1 MRVRLGFAARIC
13 GGCERTKTISSNPS
27 AGDVLLGSDIARSVS
42 GLYLGA
48 CALLAIAG
56 VGKVLHSAATRAAVF
71 ATGLRVPRAGVV
83 VFGFVE
89 VTIGVGAGAYG
100 GRSAF
105 AVAAC
110 YLLLTVFAVVLLVR
124 APTTPCAC
132 LGSTGAPVSRAH
144 VAVNLAALLVAVAAA
159 PGGSPFAQFSGRWF
173 AAAVFLA
180 LVACAVKLAALVL
193 EDLPQ
198 LTAASREG
206 RA

>member
-1 MRVRLGFAARIC
+1 VFVSDLR
-13 GGCERTKTISSNPS
+13 GCERTEFIGSNPS

-56 VGKVLHSAATRAAVF
+56 AGKALHPAPTRAAV
-71 ATGLRVPRAGVV
+71 AAAGVRIPRAGVV
-83 VFGFVE
+83 AFGLVE
-89 VTIGVGAGAYG
+89 LAIGVVGGSFG

-110 YLLLTVFAVVLLVR
+110 YLMLTVFAVVLLVR

-132 LGSTGAPVSRAH
+132 LGSTGAAVTRAH
-144 VAVNLAALLVAVAAA
+144 VAVDVAALSVAVAAA
-159 PGGSPFAQFSGRWF
+159 SDGSPFAQLSGHWF
-173 AAAVFLA
+173 AAAVFVA
-180 LVACAVKLAALVL
+180 LIACCVKLAALVL
-193 EDLPQ
+193 EELPQ
-198 LTAASREG
+198 LAAANRDR